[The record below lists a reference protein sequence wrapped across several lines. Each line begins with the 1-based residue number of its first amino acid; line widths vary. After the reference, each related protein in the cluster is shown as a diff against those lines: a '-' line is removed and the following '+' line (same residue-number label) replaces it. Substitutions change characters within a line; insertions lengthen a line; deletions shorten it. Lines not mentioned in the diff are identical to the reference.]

1 VITESEGI
9 KAASNQ
15 KDYKTESEIE
25 NVLGKGEKFI
35 RFSLIC
41 LTRTAL
47 SKLIFNCW
55 YTTHNTSMFV
65 LEIGYR
71 LKYRDSV

>member
-1 VITESEGI
+1 LVKWQFTVLSFIDSSIVITESEGI

-47 SKLIFNCW
+47 SKLIFNC
-55 YTTHNTSMFV
+55 
-65 LEIGYR
+65 
-71 LKYRDSV
+71 

>member
-1 VITESEGI
+1 MKWQFTVLSFIDSSIVITESEGI

-47 SKLIFNCW
+47 SKLIFNC
-55 YTTHNTSMFV
+55 
-65 LEIGYR
+65 
-71 LKYRDSV
+71 

>member
-1 VITESEGI
+1 VKWQFTVLSFIDSSIVITESEGI

-47 SKLIFNCW
+47 SKLIFNC
-55 YTTHNTSMFV
+55 
-65 LEIGYR
+65 
-71 LKYRDSV
+71 